1 MRNALLNYLL
11 MAMLAVC
18 LVGLLA
24 MALAPAANAFAH
36 AGKAISAALAGG
48 K

>member
-1 MRNALLNYLL
+1 MTLI
-11 MAMLAVC
+11 AVC

-24 MALAPAANAFAH
+24 MALAPAANAFAQ
-36 AGKAISAALAGG
+36 AGKAISAALAGS